1 MRAAEE
7 ERCLYRISAYRPRQA
22 LPVWE
27 ETLMCWQSLLFLNKT
42 RHRRRY
48 HAVALISQGGADILE
63 AYKGSCWFK
72 PVWQFYMRARI
83 QRCFH
88 APVWMWF
95 QISFPL
101 FFLGQ
106 ILLVSSH
113 WKHSAGNDRIYPAYL
128 VPVWRDNCS
137 RFAQILPGLIWSQLP
152 PGFPLTSVPSGPDPG
167 LSCTSP
173 DRVSASIYFRVCG
186 GTWLCCIFFFF
197 DALQPH
203 LTECVKHT
211 LNGNLKT
218 PRPIFISSILVGI
231 CDISTHFRIQSKP

>member
-1 MRAAEE
+1 MPLLWYHKEGPIYWRHIKEVVD
-7 ERCLYRISAYRPRQA
+7 L
-22 LPVWE
+22 
-27 ETLMCWQSLLFLNKT
+27 SLCGSFTCVLGFNGAFMLQFECDFRFLF
-42 RHRRRY
+42 
-48 HAVALISQGGADILE
+48 
-63 AYKGSCWFK
+63 
-72 PVWQFYMRARI
+72 
-83 QRCFH
+83 
-88 APVWMWF
+88 
-95 QISFPL
+95 L

-186 GTWLCCIFFFF
+186 GTWLCCIFFFSM
-197 DALQPH
+197 H
-203 LTECVKHT
+203 SNHT
-211 LNGNLKT
+211 
-218 PRPIFISSILVGI
+218 
-231 CDISTHFRIQSKP
+231 